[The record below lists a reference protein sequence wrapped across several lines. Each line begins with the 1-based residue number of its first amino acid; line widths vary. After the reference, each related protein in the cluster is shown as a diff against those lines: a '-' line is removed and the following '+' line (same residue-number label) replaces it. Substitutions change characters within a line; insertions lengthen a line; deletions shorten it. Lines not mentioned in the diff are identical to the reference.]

1 VLRASLKDNLLTFVF
16 PDVTAWCKGRTIL
29 YHSNS
34 FLKDV
39 TAMCAGSPAVR
50 HAVFALAATYIL
62 DYEPLERLVQIA
74 DKHHRRAVRLLGE
87 QLQNPDKY
95 APGNEDA
102 LLATIFLLS
111 HDDV

>member
-1 VLRASLKDNLLTFVF
+1 
-16 PDVTAWCKGRTIL
+16 
-29 YHSNS
+29 
-34 FLKDV
+34 
-39 TAMCAGSPAVR
+39 MCATSPAVR

-74 DKHHRRAVRLLGE
+74 DRHHQRAVRLLGE
-87 QLQNPDKY
+87 QLRNPDNY
-95 APGNEDA
+95 APGNEDS

>member
-1 VLRASLKDNLLTFVF
+1 
-16 PDVTAWCKGRTIL
+16 L